1 MPPPTSP
8 SPPPPLRDRQ
18 EVSCGGV
25 VFRRFADGPKYLLI
39 LDGHGNWGFPKG
51 HEETGESAEQTAR
64 REIQEET
71 GLTVLTLHAAL
82 PALEWTF
89 SSGRTLVH
97 KRCNFF
103 LFECAVGE
111 TRPQVDE
118 GITTCAWFSHQDAT
132 QKLTFPNISEL
143 LEKAAAA
150 VDRLSPRAASDH
162 R

>member
-1 MPPPTSP
+1 MPPP
-8 SPPPPLRDRQ
+8 PPPPPRDRQ
-18 EVSCGGV
+18 EVSSGGV

-71 GLTVLTLHAAL
+71 GLTALTLHASL

-89 SSGRTLVH
+89 SSGRTLVR
-97 KRCNFF
+97 KRCNYF
-103 LFECAVGE
+103 LFESAVGE
-111 TRPQVDE
+111 TCPQQDE
-118 GITTCAWFSHQDAT
+118 GITRCVWFSYQDAT
-132 QKLTFPNISEL
+132 QDLTFPNTSKL
-143 LEKAAAA
+143 LEKAAAI
-150 VDRLSPRAASDH
+150 VDRLNPSAAAADH

>member
-1 MPPPTSP
+1 MPPPA
-8 SPPPPLRDRQ
+8 PPQDRQ

-51 HEETGESAEQTAR
+51 HEETGESAEQAAR

-71 GLTVLTLHAAL
+71 GLTVLALHAAL

-89 SSGRTLVH
+89 GSGRTLVH

-103 LFECAVGE
+103 LFECAVGQA
-111 TRPQVDE
+111 RPQRDE
-118 GITTCAWFSHQDAT
+118 GITRCVWLSHRDAM

-143 LEKAAAA
+143 LEKATA
-150 VDRLSPRAASDH
+150 VVGRLSQSAVSDH

>member
-1 MPPPTSP
+1 MPSPTSP
-8 SPPPPLRDRQ
+8 RDRQ

-25 VFRRFADGPKYLLI
+25 VFRRFTDGPKYLLI

-51 HEETGESAEQTAR
+51 HEETGESAEQAAR

-71 GLTVLTLHAAL
+71 GLTALTLHAAL

-97 KRCNFF
+97 KRCNYF

-111 TRPQVDE
+111 TRPQRDE
-118 GITTCAWFSHQDAT
+118 GITRCEWFSHQDAT
-132 QKLTFPNISEL
+132 QDLTFPNTSKL
-143 LEKAAAA
+143 LEKAAAI
-150 VDRLSPRAASDH
+150 VDRLNTSAAAADH

>member
-1 MPPPTSP
+1 MAPPA
-8 SPPPPLRDRQ
+8 PPKDRQ

-71 GLTVLTLHAAL
+71 GLTALTLHAAL

-103 LFECAVGE
+103 LFECAVGQA
-111 TRPQVDE
+111 RPQRDE
-118 GITTCAWFSHQDAT
+118 GITRCVWLSHRDAM

-143 LEKAAAA
+143 LEKATA
-150 VDRLSPRAASDH
+150 VVGRLSQSAVSDH

>member
-1 MPPPTSP
+1 MPPPA
-8 SPPPPLRDRQ
+8 PPKDRQ

-51 HEETGESAEQTAR
+51 HEETGESAEQAAR

-71 GLTVLTLHAAL
+71 GLTVLALHAAL

-103 LFECAVGE
+103 LFECAVGQA
-111 TRPQVDE
+111 RPQRDE
-118 GITTCAWFSHQDAT
+118 GITRCVWLSHRDAM

-143 LEKAAAA
+143 LEKATA
-150 VDRLSPRAASDH
+150 VVGRLSQSAVSDH

>member
-1 MPPPTSP
+1 M
-8 SPPPPLRDRQ
+8 
-18 EVSCGGV
+18 
-25 VFRRFADGPKYLLI
+25 FRRFADGPKYLLI

-51 HEETGESAEQTAR
+51 HEETGESAEQAAR

-71 GLTVLTLHAAL
+71 GLTALALHADL

-103 LFECAVGE
+103 LFECAVGQA
-111 TRPQVDE
+111 RPQRDE
-118 GITTCAWFSHQDAT
+118 GITRCVWLSHRDAM

-143 LEKAAAA
+143 LEKATA
-150 VDRLSPRAASDH
+150 VVGRLSQSAVSDH

>member
-1 MPPPTSP
+1 MPPP
-8 SPPPPLRDRQ
+8 PPPPPPTRDRQ

-71 GLTVLTLHAAL
+71 GLTALTLHASL

-89 SSGRTLVH
+89 SSGRTLVR
-97 KRCNFF
+97 KRCNYF
-103 LFECAVGE
+103 LFESAVGE
-111 TRPQVDE
+111 TFPQQDE
-118 GITTCAWFSHQDAT
+118 GITRCVWFSYPDAT
-132 QKLTFPNISEL
+132 QDLTFPNTSKL
-143 LEKAAAA
+143 LEKAAAI
-150 VDRLSPRAASDH
+150 VDRLTPSAAAADH

>member
-1 MPPPTSP
+1 M
-8 SPPPPLRDRQ
+8 
-18 EVSCGGV
+18 
-25 VFRRFADGPKYLLI
+25 FRRFADGPKYLLI

-51 HEETGESAEQTAR
+51 HEETGESAEQAAR

-71 GLTVLTLHAAL
+71 GLTALALHAAL

-103 LFECAVGE
+103 LFECAVGQA
-111 TRPQVDE
+111 RPQRDE
-118 GITTCAWFSHQDAT
+118 GITRCVWLSHRDAM

-143 LEKAAAA
+143 LEKATA
-150 VDRLSPRAASDH
+150 VVGRLSQSAVSDH

>member
-1 MPPPTSP
+1 MPLPTG
-8 SPPPPLRDRQ
+8 DRQ

-51 HEETGESAEQTAR
+51 HEKTGESAEQAAR

-71 GLTVLTLHAAL
+71 GLTALTLHTAL

-89 SSGRTLVH
+89 RSSRTLVY
-97 KRCNFF
+97 KRCNYF
-103 LFECAVGE
+103 LFESAVGG
-111 TRPQVDE
+111 TCPQRYE
-118 GITTCAWFSHQDAT
+118 GITRCVWFSYQDAT
-132 QKLTFPNISEL
+132 QDLTFPNTSKL
-143 LEKAAAA
+143 LEKAVAI
-150 VDRLSPRAASDH
+150 VDRLNPSAAAADH

>member
-1 MPPPTSP
+1 
-8 SPPPPLRDRQ
+8 
-18 EVSCGGV
+18 

-51 HEETGESAEQTAR
+51 HTETGESAEQAAR

-71 GLTVLTLHAAL
+71 GLTELTLHAAL

-89 SSGRTLVH
+89 RSGRTLVR
-97 KRCNFF
+97 KRCNYF

-111 TRPQVDE
+111 TRPQRDE
-118 GITTCAWFSHQDAT
+118 GITRCTWFSCRDTMQH
-132 QKLTFPNISEL
+132 LTFANTSKL
-143 LEKAAAA
+143 LEKAAAI
-150 VDRLSPRAASDH
+150 VDRLSPSAAAADH

>member
-1 MPPPTSP
+1 MPPPA
-8 SPPPPLRDRQ
+8 PPKDRQ

-51 HEETGESAEQTAR
+51 HEETGESAEQAAR

-71 GLTVLTLHAAL
+71 GLTALALHAAL

-103 LFECAVGE
+103 LFECAVGQA
-111 TRPQVDE
+111 RPQRDE
-118 GITTCAWFSHQDAT
+118 GITRCVWLSHRDAM

-143 LEKAAAA
+143 LEKATA
-150 VDRLSPRAASDH
+150 VVGRLSQSAVSDH

>member
-1 MPPPTSP
+1 MPSPTSP
-8 SPPPPLRDRQ
+8 RDRQ

-25 VFRRFADGPKYLLI
+25 VFRRFTNGPKYLLI

-71 GLTVLTLHAAL
+71 GLTALTLHAAL

-97 KRCNFF
+97 KRCNYF

-111 TRPQVDE
+111 TRPQRDE
-118 GITTCAWFSHQDAT
+118 GITRCEWFSHQDAT
-132 QKLTFPNISEL
+132 QDLTFPNTSKL
-143 LEKAAAA
+143 LEKAAAI
-150 VDRLSPRAASDH
+150 VDRLNTSAAAADH

>member
-1 MPPPTSP
+1 MPPP
-8 SPPPPLRDRQ
+8 PPPPTRDRQ

-71 GLTVLTLHAAL
+71 GLTALTLHASL

-89 SSGRTLVH
+89 RSGRTLVR
-97 KRCNFF
+97 KRCNYF
-103 LFECAVGE
+103 LFESAVGE
-111 TRPQVDE
+111 TCPQRDE
-118 GITTCAWFSHQDAT
+118 RVTRCVWFSYQDAT
-132 QKLTFPNISEL
+132 QDLTFPNTSKL
-143 LEKAAAA
+143 LEKAAAI
-150 VDRLSPRAASDH
+150 VDRLNPSAAAADH

>member
-1 MPPPTSP
+1 VPPPA
-8 SPPPPLRDRQ
+8 PPKDRQ

-51 HEETGESAEQTAR
+51 HEETGESAEQAAR

-71 GLTVLTLHAAL
+71 GLTVLALHAAL

-103 LFECAVGE
+103 LFECAVGQA
-111 TRPQVDE
+111 RPQRDE
-118 GITTCAWFSHQDAT
+118 GITRCVWLSHRDAM

-143 LEKAAAA
+143 LEKATA
-150 VDRLSPRAASDH
+150 VVGRLSQSAVSDH

>member
-1 MPPPTSP
+1 MPSTSP
-8 SPPPPLRDRQ
+8 RDRQ

-25 VFRRFADGPKYLLI
+25 LFRRFTDGPKYLLI

-51 HEETGESAEQTAR
+51 HEESGESAEQTAR

-71 GLTVLTLHAAL
+71 GLTALILHAAL

-97 KRCNFF
+97 KRCNYF

-111 TRPQVDE
+111 TRPQRDE
-118 GITTCAWFSHQDAT
+118 GITRCEWFSHQDAT
-132 QKLTFPNISEL
+132 QDLTFPNTSKL
-143 LEKAAAA
+143 LEKAAAI
-150 VDRLSPRAASDH
+150 VDRLNTSAAAADH

>member
-1 MPPPTSP
+1 MPSPTSP
-8 SPPPPLRDRQ
+8 RDRQ

-25 VFRRFADGPKYLLI
+25 VFRRFTDGPKYLLI

-71 GLTVLTLHAAL
+71 GLTALTLHAAL

-97 KRCNFF
+97 KRCNYF

-111 TRPQVDE
+111 TRPQRDE
-118 GITTCAWFSHQDAT
+118 GITRCEWFSHQDAT
-132 QKLTFPNISEL
+132 QDLTFPNTSKL
-143 LEKAAAA
+143 LEKAAAI
-150 VDRLSPRAASDH
+150 VDRLNTSAAAADH